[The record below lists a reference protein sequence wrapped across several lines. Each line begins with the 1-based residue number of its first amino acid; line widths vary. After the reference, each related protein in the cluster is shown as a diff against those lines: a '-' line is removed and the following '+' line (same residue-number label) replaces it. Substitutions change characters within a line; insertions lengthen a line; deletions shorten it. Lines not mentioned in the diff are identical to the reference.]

1 MEENILNI
9 LVLVSFIISIL
20 AVCGLSK
27 PEVTTEPCLFNI
39 YFDKEEQEK
48 LGQKINLE

>member
-20 AVCGLSK
+20 AVCGL
-27 PEVTTEPCLFNI
+27 FN
-39 YFDKEEQEK
+39 YKSFHK
-48 LGQKINLE
+48 LTYYVSNNY